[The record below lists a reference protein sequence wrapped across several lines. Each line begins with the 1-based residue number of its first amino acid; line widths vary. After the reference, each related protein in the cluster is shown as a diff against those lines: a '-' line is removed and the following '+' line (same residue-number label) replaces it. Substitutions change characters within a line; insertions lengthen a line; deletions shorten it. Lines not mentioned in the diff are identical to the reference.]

1 VSFARVCEYD
11 ADELEYWVNVR
22 TTGTLSREDL
32 ETLSR
37 TRVHEGEAP
46 ADSMDMDEMD
56 MGPGAFE
63 TFGKGDMPVEG
74 DATMNESQLHYL
86 QYMSTSYISAA
97 KILNPSHVIPVV
109 LNSFYLGPIEA
120 GHVHEECFE
129 EYISLVWW
137 PLWTS

>member
-1 VSFARVCEYD
+1 
-11 ADELEYWVNVR
+11 
-22 TTGTLSREDL
+22 
-32 ETLSR
+32 
-37 TRVHEGEAP
+37 
-46 ADSMDMDEMD
+46 
-56 MGPGAFE
+56 
-63 TFGKGDMPVEG
+63 
-74 DATMNESQLHYL
+74 MNESQLHYL

-109 LNSFYLGPIEA
+109 LDSFYLGTIEA

>member
-1 VSFARVCEYD
+1 M
-11 ADELEYWVNVR
+11 
-22 TTGTLSREDL
+22 
-32 ETLSR
+32 
-37 TRVHEGEAP
+37 
-46 ADSMDMDEMD
+46 SMDMDEMD

-74 DATMNESQLHYL
+74 DATMNESQLHYRL
-86 QYMSTSYISAA
+86 HMSTSYIAAA

-109 LNSFYLGPIEA
+109 FNSFYLGPIEA